1 MQEIV
6 VKRGMSLL
14 DVSLMYYGTIEMAIE
29 IAQKNVL
36 PLDYTFL
43 REQTIKIPNYK
54 EKLIWEINTGMEGES
69 GWVWILEMG
78 KWNDEGV
85 FINDERWKDK

>member
-43 REQTIKIPNYK
+43 NEKTIKIPAYT

-69 GWVWILEMG
+69 EGIWLLEMG
-78 KWNDEGV
+78 NWNDSGV
-85 FINDERWKDK
+85 WVDDDWWKDK

>member
-43 REQTIKIPNYK
+43 QDKKIWQR
-54 EKLIWEINTGMEGES
+54 I
-69 GWVWILEMG
+69 
-78 KWNDEGV
+78 
-85 FINDERWKDK
+85 

>member
-43 REQTIKIPNYK
+43 REQTI
-54 EKLIWEINTGMEGES
+54 S
-69 GWVWILEMG
+69 WVWILEMG
-78 KWNDEGV
+78 KWNDEGRFV
-85 FINDERWKDK
+85 SEDWWKDK